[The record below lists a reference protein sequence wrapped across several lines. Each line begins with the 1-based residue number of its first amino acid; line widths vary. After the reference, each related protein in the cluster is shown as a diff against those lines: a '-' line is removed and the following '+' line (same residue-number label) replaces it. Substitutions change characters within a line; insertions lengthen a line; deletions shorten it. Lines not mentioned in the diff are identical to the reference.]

1 MKQQND
7 LSVYA
12 MVQSVLTESKEKLAS
27 ETSGLDKTASMVEPE
42 PKKVA
47 SDYADFLKIADA
59 CDHLSG
65 HLHLVEDQRTPAEKL
80 AEYDEVRRALNK
92 EAFSVGNAA
101 PSEPSQ
107 PSDAGDN
114 STGTHQTQTANE
126 ESQSP
131 KTVTPDSSG
140 TAVGAS
146 NAIPSEQN
154 NATGTGIEAGQSGSA
169 TAGHQSPKS
178 VQPSEKANP
187 QDAANSVDT
196 NLEMMMPAQ
205 PVDILK
211 QSAAKNSPTLQA
223 LVAQKQGS
231 AVHQVKMASVLLHK
245 AAESG
250 IPADVTLAMI
260 RTRFGDGIAK
270 IAEDALN
277 PAQIAANTKPLLQT
291 EPGVPSQLSQGA
303 EAGSNTPRETAP
315 TSGEGGGR
323 ELLSSVEAAI
333 NATKGKAKQQNK
345 GALNEVL
352 TEPPLSKAHDKTLQE
367 SLDNTSRAGVK
378 ISSAQADAARELLRK
393 FQGSSPENNLKLAA
407 LAKLSMDPEMAAG
420 GGVPPTAGGDMAPA
434 PEDEIGDA
442 LEEEGA
448 EGLGGPSPE
457 AMEAAKAGVTPEE
470 VAEAEELLAAQGAAA
485 AEAAA
490 AEEEAGAGAPPPGEE
505 AVGAPGAGGEKASM
519 NGMSG
524 MMGTAPSM
532 T

>member
-1 MKQQND
+1 MTQKND

-12 MVQSVLTESKEKLAS
+12 MVHTVLAESKEKLAS
-27 ETSGLDKTASMVEPE
+27 ESSGLDKTAAVAEPE
-42 PKKVA
+42 PQKPV
-47 SDYADFLKIADA
+47 SGYADFLKIADA

-65 HLHLVEDQRTPAEKL
+65 RLHLIEDTRTSAEKL
-80 AEYDEVRRALNK
+80 AEFDEVQRALNK
-92 EAFSVGNAA
+92 EAFSVGGAA
-101 PSEPSQ
+101 PAEPSQ

-114 STGTHQTQTANE
+114 STGTHQTQTADE
-126 ESQSP
+126 DSQSP
-131 KTVTPDSSG
+131 KTVTPDDSG
-140 TAVGAS
+140 TGVGAG
-146 NAIPSEQN
+146 NAIPSEQ
-154 NATGTGIEAGQSGSA
+154 TDSPGTGIEAGQGGAA
-169 TAGHQSPKS
+169 TPGHQSPKA
-178 VQPSEKANP
+178 VQPTEKANP
-187 QDAANSVDT
+187 QDASNAVET
-196 NLEMMMPAQ
+196 NQEMMMPEQ

-211 QSAAKNSPTLQA
+211 QSAANSPTLQA
-223 LVAQKQGS
+223 LVAQKRGS
-231 AVHQVKMASVLLHK
+231 AAHQVKMASVLLHK

-270 IAEDALN
+270 LAEDALN
-277 PAQIAANTKPLLQT
+277 PAQISGNTKPILQT

-352 TEPPLSKAHDKTLQE
+352 TEPPMSKAHDKTLAE
-367 SLDNTSRAGVK
+367 SLDNTSGAGVK

-393 FQGSSPENNLKLAA
+393 FQDSSPENKQKLAA
-407 LAKLSMDPEMAAG
+407 LAKLSQAPEMAAG

-442 LEEEGA
+442 LEEEGG
-448 EGLGGPSPE
+448 EGLEGPSPE

-470 VAEAEELLAAQGAAA
+470 IAQAEELLAAQGAEA

-490 AEEEAGAGAPPPGEE
+490 AEEEAGAGAPMPPE
-505 AVGAPGAGGEKASM
+505 AAAGVPGAGGEKAGQG
-519 NGMSG
+519 GMGAG
-524 MMGTAPSM
+524 MMGSAPSM